1 LAHGKRKAGLDVGD
15 RRIGIAISDAL
26 GMTAQPV
33 AVVERTGVAKD
44 VPRILEVLADYDV
57 ELFVAG
63 LPVEMS
69 GQEGKQA
76 QRVRSFCEAL
86 AGACDVPIA
95 YQDERLTSVQGERLL
110 IESGVRRSG
119 RRKVLDKMAATLIL
133 QSHLDAQHRHD

>member
-1 LAHGKRKAGLDVGD
+1 LAHGKRKVGLDVGD
-15 RRIGIAISDAL
+15 RRIGIAVSDAL

-33 AVVERTGVAKD
+33 DVVERSGVTKD
-44 VPRILEVLADYDV
+44 VRRILDVLADYDV

-69 GQEGKQA
+69 GHEGKQA
-76 QRVRSFCEAL
+76 GRVRSFCEAL
-86 AGACDVPIA
+86 SSACEIPIA
-95 YQDERLTSVQGERLL
+95 YQDERLTSVEGERLL

-133 QSHLDAQHRHD
+133 QSHLDSQPGHD